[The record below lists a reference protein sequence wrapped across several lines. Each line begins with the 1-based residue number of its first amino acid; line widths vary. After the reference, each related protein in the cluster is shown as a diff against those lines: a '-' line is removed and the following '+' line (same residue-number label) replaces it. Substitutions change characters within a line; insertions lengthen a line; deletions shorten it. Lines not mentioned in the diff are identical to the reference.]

1 MAPVITK
8 PGSIH
13 WTTLSRLREQA
24 VAGECVMD
32 APVIAVLPWLHRAA
46 AKRAAELMVGRAGAP
61 PNALQVLAVQDDVG
75 GGPVEIWNTAIRQTR
90 GALVIY
96 CAEDAFAGRYWLRFA
111 LEAFQQKPGAG
122 LLAFNDG
129 KWFGQLAAFGLV
141 RRSWLMPVYGGA
153 LFHPGYAQHYGDTEL
168 TLVAKQQDALAYH
181 PHSLLVE
188 MDYAKDGKPV
198 NAADKALFETRAKG
212 GFDGRVRDSALLGSF
227 S

>member
-1 MAPVITK
+1 MSKAGP
-8 PGSIH
+8 IH
-13 WTTLSRLREQA
+13 WTTLTRLREQA
-24 VAGECVMD
+24 AAGECVLD
-32 APVIAVLPWLHRAA
+32 APVIAVLPWLRRAT
-46 AKRAAELMVGRAGAP
+46 AKRAAELMVSRAGAP

-75 GGPVEIWNTAIRQTR
+75 GGPVEIWNTAIRHTR
-90 GALVIY
+90 GAFVIY

-141 RRSWLMPVYGGA
+141 RRSWLMPLYGGA

-188 MDYAKDGKPV
+188 MDHGKDGKPV
-198 NAADKALFETRAKG
+198 NAADKALFQLRSAT